1 MWLFF
6 FFANR
11 SVVILLKYNVHLTG
25 VGEWEVLYGVWHTGA
40 ERVKKT
46 LHMHVVRNENIL
58 PKTLHMHMVRNENI
72 LPKC

>member
-1 MWLFF
+1 MGS
-6 FFANR
+6 ADI
-11 SVVILLKYNVHLTG
+11 S
-25 VGEWEVLYGVWHTGA
+25 VLYGVWHTGA

-46 LHMHVVRNENIL
+46 LRMHVVRNENIL